1 MAGKRVY
8 VDVSPEMLRWA
19 RERARLSIDDLQR
32 AFPRLEAWEQG
43 EARPTLKQLEAYA
56 RKTHTP
62 FGFFFLEQPPEEKLP
77 IPDFRTMPAAQSRRP
92 SPDLLETIY
101 LCQQRQEWYR
111 DYALTMGEARLP
123 FVGSATLEDD
133 IVAVAATMRERV
145 GFDIEARSRMRTWE
159 EARRRF
165 IESVEAAGVLVMVS
179 GIVKGNTHR
188 KLDPEEFRG
197 FALVD
202 DLAPLVFINAADT
215 KAAQMFTLAHELAH
229 IWLGKTGV
237 SNASL
242 RGGEDMQRVE
252 RWCNQV
258 AAEMLVPMA
267 RLRQI
272 YRGQGSLDAAMQHL
286 ARHFKVS
293 ALVILR
299 RLYDAGE
306 ISREMYW
313 QTFAA
318 ELARVRDLSRPA
330 EKGGGNFYRTL
341 KIRVGRRFAEA
352 VVVSALKGRLLYRD
366 AYQMLGGMKLDRLI
380 EILHWEKARFVLDS
394 GSGGRYD

>member
-1 MAGKRVY
+1 MAGKLVY
-8 VDVSPEMLRWA
+8 VDVSPVMLRWA
-19 RERARLSIDDLQR
+19 RERARLSIDDLRQT
-32 AFPRLEAWEQG
+32 FPRLEAWERG
-43 EARPTLKQLEAYA
+43 DARPTLKQLERYA

-62 FGFFFLEQPPEEKLP
+62 FGFFFLEQPPQEKLP
-77 IPDFRTMPAAQSRRP
+77 IPDFRTMPAARSRRP

-111 DYALTMGEARLP
+111 DYALTMGEPRLP

-133 IVAVAATMRERV
+133 IVAVAAAMREQV

-165 IESVEAAGVLVMVS
+165 IAAVEAAGVLVMVS

-229 IWLGKTGV
+229 IWLGQTGV
-237 SNASL
+237 SNAML
-242 RGGEDMQRVE
+242 RQVGDEQRVE
-252 RWCNQV
+252 QWCNQV

-267 RLRQI
+267 RLRQL
-272 YRGQGSLDAAMQHL
+272 YRGQGSLEATMQQL
-286 ARHFKVS
+286 ARYFKVS
-293 ALVILR
+293 TLVILR

-306 ISREMYW
+306 LSQETYW
-313 QTFAA
+313 HTFAA
-318 ELARVRDLSRPA
+318 ELERVRDIGRPA
-330 EKGGGNFYRTL
+330 EKGGGNFYHTL
-341 KIRVGRRFAEA
+341 KTRVGRRFAEA
-352 VVVSALKGRLLYRD
+352 VVVSALEGRLLYRD
-366 AYQMLGGMKLDRLI
+366 AYQMLGIKKSGVFERLTHELGVI
-380 EILHWEKARFVLDS
+380 
-394 GSGGRYD
+394 